1 MSIDEAAE
9 PSASYTD
16 AKGRTRWHENDA
28 LAGQL
33 KDLADYLIVSGY
45 DPDHAARYPKL
56 AYIVSRHPE
65 PMRVLLAQ
73 ERLSALPGVGKTV
86 AGILTELITTGTT
99 AKLQNGD
106 GTETYRPA
114 SLSVL
119 EMTRISGL
127 GAQTVRR
134 LWTEHGINSLAALR
148 TALDDGTLSGFKGIG
163 PKLIQTIRER
173 TALSNP
179 PKTQNTK

>member
-1 MSIDEAAE
+1 MSTNKAAE
-9 PSASYTD
+9 PISASYTD
-16 AKGRTRWHENDA
+16 TKGRTRWHENDA

-45 DPDHAARYPKL
+45 PPDHAVRYPKL
-56 AYIVSRHPE
+56 AYVVSRHPE

-73 ERLSALPGVGKTV
+73 ERLETLPGVGKTI
-86 AGILTELITTGTT
+86 AAILTELITTGTT

-106 GTETYRPA
+106 GTETYHPA
-114 SLSVL
+114 PLTIL

-148 TALDDGTLSGFKGIG
+148 IALDDGTLAGFKGIG
-163 PKLIQTIRER
+163 PKLAQTIRDRVSEG
-173 TALSNP
+173 NHD
-179 PKTQNTK
+179 